1 MPTIGWFEILI
12 IVIVA
17 IIVVGPKDFPIM
29 LKKMGSWFGS
39 IKRYISN
46 VQNQI
51 SEFDDLTI
59 DNETK
64 SNQNQNSN
72 KDENEQKK

>member
-1 MPTIGWFEILI
+1 
-12 IVIVA
+12 
-17 IIVVGPKDFPIM
+17 M

-39 IKRYISN
+39 IKRYVSN